1 MEVKYNL
8 PGLVMNGTLHHVEIY
23 VSDLNKTIAFWK
35 WLLTEKFSYVI
46 SQKWDFGIS
55 FLLGDTYLVFVQ
67 TEEKYLKQSFNRKNT
82 GLNHLAFH
90 SGSKEFIDNLTLE
103 LKSKGI
109 NILYPDKHPYAGGED
124 YYAVYF
130 EDPDRFKVEVVLTAN

>member
-1 MEVKYNL
+1 
-8 PGLVMNGTLHHVEIY
+8 MNGTLHHVEIY
-23 VSDLNKTIAFWK
+23 VSDLNKSIAFWK

-90 SGSKEFIDNLTLE
+90 SDSKEFIDNLTFE
-103 LKSKGI
+103 LKDKGI

-124 YYAVYF
+124 YYAVFF

>member
-1 MEVKYNL
+1 
-8 PGLVMNGTLHHVEIY
+8 MNGTLHHVEIY

-67 TEEKYLKQSFNRKNT
+67 TEEKYLKQSAIDCFKFFEKFRDNKLHALKKFIGKT
-82 GLNHLAFH
+82 Q
-90 SGSKEFIDNLTLE
+90 GS
-103 LKSKGI
+103 
-109 NILYPDKHPYAGGED
+109 
-124 YYAVYF
+124 
-130 EDPDRFKVEVVLTAN
+130 